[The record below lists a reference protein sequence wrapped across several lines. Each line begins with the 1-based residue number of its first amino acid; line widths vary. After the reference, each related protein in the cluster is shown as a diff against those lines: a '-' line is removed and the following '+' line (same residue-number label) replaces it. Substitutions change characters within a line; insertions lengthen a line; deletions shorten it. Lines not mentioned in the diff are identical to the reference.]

1 MVDTALLWIIL
12 GGFMEP
18 VWVLALKRY
27 DDTHRLAWAVLA
39 IIFMIASPMCL
50 SFAMK
55 TMPVGVSYAIWT
67 GLGAI
72 FTLVA
77 GTVVYHEKV
86 DRIKVLLVFMIVVG
100 VAGLQLTSEA
110 GL

>member
-1 MVDTALLWIIL
+1 MVDIALLWIIL

-18 VWVLALKRY
+18 VWVMALKRY
-27 DDTHRLAWAVLA
+27 NDTKSLPWAAVA
-39 IIFMIASPMCL
+39 VFFMIASPMCL

-72 FTLVA
+72 FTMVA
-77 GTVVYHEKV
+77 GMVVYHEKV
-86 DRIKVLLVFMIVVG
+86 DRVKVALVFLIIVG
-100 VAGLQLTSEA
+100 IAGLQISAEV
-110 GL
+110 GM

>member
-1 MVDTALLWIIL
+1 MVDAALLWIVL

-27 DDTHRLAWAVLA
+27 NDTKVLTWAAVA
-39 IIFMIASPMCL
+39 VFFMIASPMCL

-55 TMPVGVSYAIWT
+55 TMPMGVSYSIWT

-72 FTLVA
+72 FTMVA
-77 GTVVYHEKV
+77 GMAVYHEKV
-86 DRIKVLLVFMIVVG
+86 DRIKIMLVFLIIAGVV
-100 VAGLQLTSEA
+100 GLQLTAEA